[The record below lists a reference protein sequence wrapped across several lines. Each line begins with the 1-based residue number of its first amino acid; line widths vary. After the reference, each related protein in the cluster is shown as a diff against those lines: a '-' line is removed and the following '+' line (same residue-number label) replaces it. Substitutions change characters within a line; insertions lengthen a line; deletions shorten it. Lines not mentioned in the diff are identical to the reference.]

1 MGEAHVKAP
10 GSLLD
15 FVGWGVKVEG
25 EEISGGLEL
34 AFGFRNRNWGVWLFL
49 RLLCL
54 SVFSQFIFV
63 NKRLGCRE
71 ILRRGWV

>member
-1 MGEAHVKAP
+1 MGMGEAHVKAP

-34 AFGFRNRNWGVWLFL
+34 AFGFRNRNCIILVVLT
-49 RLLCL
+49 LLCPF
-54 SVFSQFIFV
+54 VQFHLCYLV
-63 NKRLGCRE
+63 MVL
-71 ILRRGWV
+71 